1 MVFRKPPLAPGERE
15 NGIQRPSSQARAV
28 VVLVLASLLLS
39 WSHAA
44 DRVIRV
50 EGMTVAP
57 GETNRVRLVLESL
70 GNEKALGFNLAY
82 DPALLT
88 FVRAAAGDDSVSLG
102 AALNS
107 NPNETTN
114 FGRLGVLL
122 SFDLFSPDTY
132 PAGTNFI
139 ADVFFT
145 TAAGVT
151 GGVSAI
157 TFTNEPGIT
166 EISDPNAT
174 ELFATYVG
182 SSVAVVLN
190 CGFSLGTN
198 AANFPDVGGAGSV
211 SLGASHP
218 VCAWSLVNTNPW
230 LNLTSATNG
239 AGSATVEFL
248 VDSNPDLTGRTG
260 TVVIAGQ
267 NFTVTQSGITCTY
280 ALAPGSGSHGP
291 GAETNSFNV
300 LAADPCVWSVGNTN
314 AWVTIL
320 SGASG
325 SGNGAV
331 TYAVANNFSAS
342 PRAGAF
348 SVADQTFS
356 LTQAAFACTYALLP
370 VSGAHSAAAA
380 TNSFSLSA
388 SNFCA
393 WSVVNTNPWIN
404 LLSGDGSGDGTVTY
418 ALSANESLAARS
430 GALVV
435 GGEIFNVTQQAV
447 VCGYGLSPADRVHAS
462 GPATDTI
469 SVLAP
474 GPCPWSVANTNPWIN
489 LLTGSNGAGDGV
501 ITYSLAANPTALTR
515 TGLLEVAGQTFV
527 LAQQGVLC
535 AYALSPTRRSHGPGA
550 NSNFFTVQAAS
561 GCLWTVN
568 NTNPWIQLLG
578 DSGDGTNA
586 VGYLI
591 EANPTPLERLAWL
604 TVDSATLI
612 ITQRAGASCTYELTP
627 VSLAHGSSGGT
638 GTVSIAT
645 GAGCAWDVTTTNDWI
660 QFTTATNGT
669 GGGGFD
675 YALLAN
681 WELTARTGAVLVA
694 GQTLPV
700 TQEAYTGGFV
710 FRSINATVPGEV
722 SLSITGGPLGVW
734 ELQISGDL
742 SNWSRLADLT
752 NTTGRVDFAMPAVE
766 SNRFYRA
773 FLP

>member
-1 MVFRKPPLAPGERE
+1 MKWLE
-15 NGIQRPSSQARAV
+15 NGWKIGA
-28 VVLVLASLLLS
+28 LLLVTLLMS
-39 WSHAA
+39 TSHAA
-44 DRVIRV
+44 SRVIRV
-50 EGMTVAP
+50 EGTTLAP
-57 GETNRVRLVLESL
+57 GETKRVRVVLESL
-70 GNEKALGFNLAY
+70 GDEKALGFNLGY
-82 DPALLT
+82 NPAVLR
-88 FVRAAAGDDSVSLG
+88 FVNAAAGADSVAVG
-102 AALNS
+102 ATLRP
-107 NPNETTN
+107 NPNQTTN
-114 FGRLGVLL
+114 FGRLGVTL
-122 SFDLFSPDTY
+122 SLDFFTTNTF

-139 ADVFFT
+139 ADIFFT
-145 TAAGVT
+145 PAAGVT

-157 TFTNEPGIT
+157 TFTNEPGVT
-166 EISDPNAT
+166 EISDPNAN
-174 ELFATYVG
+174 ELSATYVG
-182 SSVAVVLN
+182 SSVSVVLQ
-190 CGFSLGTN
+190 CGFSLGSS
-198 AANFPDVGGAGSV
+198 AANFSDVGGAGSV
-211 SLGASHP
+211 SLVASHP

-248 VDSNPDLTGRTG
+248 VDAHPDLTGRTG

-331 TYAVANNFSAS
+331 AYAVADNFSAS
-342 PRAGAF
+342 PRAGTLVIAGLTFNILQDAF
-348 SVADQTFS
+348 PCA
-356 LTQAAFACTYALLP
+356 YAL
-370 VSGAHSAAAA
+370 SSTNAEHTAAST
-380 TNSFSLSA
+380 TNSFSITT

-418 ALSANESLAARS
+418 AVSANESLAGRS

-435 GGEIFNVTQQAV
+435 GGEIFNVAQQPV
-447 VCGYGLSPADRVHAS
+447 VCGYGLSPTDRVHAS

-474 GPCPWSVANTNPWIN
+474 GPCPWSAVNTNPWIN

-591 EANPTPLERLAWL
+591 EANPAPLERLAWL

-645 GAGCAWDVTTTNDWI
+645 GAGCAWDVTTTDDWI
-660 QFTTATNGT
+660 QFTSVTNGT
-669 GGGGFD
+669 GVGSFD
-675 YALLAN
+675 YSLLAN
-681 WELTARTGAVLVA
+681 WGLIARTGTVFVA
-694 GQTLPV
+694 GQALPV

-710 FRSINATVPGEV
+710 FHSINATVPGEV